1 VREDTALGQDV
12 LRQNGRSAEELTGAQ
27 RHQLQQQLENL
38 RVELEAML
46 IATREGVRP
55 VDLGQPIGR
64 LSRLDA
70 MQQQQM
76 AQASRS
82 SLEIRLQQVQ
92 AALRNEDY
100 GICREC
106 EDPIGFPRL
115 KARPETP
122 FCRPCQGQLEAR
134 R

>member
-1 VREDTALGQDV
+1 MI
-12 LRQNGRSAEELTGAQ
+12 RQQVSTEELTNAQ
-27 RHQLQQQLENL
+27 RQQLQGELEGL

-46 IATREGVRP
+46 AATREGVRP
-55 VDLGQPIGR
+55 VDLEQPIGR

-70 MQQQQM
+70 MQQQKM

-82 SLEIRLQQVQ
+82 SLAIRLQQVQ
-92 AALRNEDY
+92 AALRNEEY

-122 FCRPCQGQLEAR
+122 FCRSCQGQFEIR
-134 R
+134 RS